1 MISVVVSLYN
11 VEKYIAG
18 CLSSIVQQT
27 FRDFELILVDD
38 GSTDNSVSVAQEY
51 LKKTGTDYRLIL
63 KKNGGQSSARNAG
76 LRESKGDFVVF
87 IDSDDVVSKDF
98 LEILINAFED
108 NTDFTFCNYEFVK
121 TQDPP
126 IDDNDKWA
134 VFNRNEMIEQF
145 LKRTIGFVVPSM
157 MFKRSFLIDNNLFFR
172 ENIRFSEDQMFI
184 WETIFACKQV
194 NYLYRKAY
202 GYYVREQSI
211 MTGSPYNKIV
221 SGFKVYS
228 DFCDEL
234 KEKHPEYLKEISM
247 ILPRW
252 ELGTLYSSASLL
264 EYEEYLKVYKMMDGK
279 KIFRKIAGINEIKAY
294 LLATVSSLSP
304 KLLYRLCRRMD
315 LNG

>member
-11 VEKYIAG
+11 VEKYIVA

-38 GSTDNSVSVAQEY
+38 GSTDNSVSVAKEY
-51 LKKTGTDYRLIL
+51 LEKTGTDYRLIL
-63 KKNGGQSSARNAG
+63 KKNGGQSSARNTG
-76 LRESKGDFVVF
+76 LKESKGEYIVF
-87 IDSDDVVSKDF
+87 IDSDDVISKDF
-98 LEILINAFED
+98 LEILINAFQD
-108 NTDFTFCNYEFVK
+108 DVDFTFCNYEFVK

-126 IDDNDKWA
+126 IDYDERSS
-134 VFNRNEMIEQF
+134 VFSKNEMITQF

-184 WETIFACKQV
+184 WETIFACRRV

-221 SGFKVYS
+221 SGFNVYFE
-228 DFCDEL
+228 FCNEL
-234 KEKHPEYLKEISM
+234 KQKHPEYTKEISM

-264 EYEEYLKVYKMMDGK
+264 EYEEYLKVYRMMNGK
-279 KIFRKIAGINEIKAY
+279 EIFSKIASINEIKTY
-294 LLATVSSLSP
+294 LLGTVCFLSP
-304 KLLYRLCRRMD
+304 KLLYKLCRRLD